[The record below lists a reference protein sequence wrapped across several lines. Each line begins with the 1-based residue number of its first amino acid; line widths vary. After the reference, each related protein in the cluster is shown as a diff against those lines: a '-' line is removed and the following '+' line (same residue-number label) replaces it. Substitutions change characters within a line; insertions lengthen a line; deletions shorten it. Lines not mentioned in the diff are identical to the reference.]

1 MTSTSIAP
9 APPKDV
15 AERARALR
23 EFARDVRTVPILTQ
37 TEPDPD
43 AIGSAFAVR
52 ALLDR
57 DERSAPIVSLGR
69 SRRPE
74 TRRMQELLE
83 LQVIEITEPELKAFD
98 HVVAVDMQPSMLCGG
113 DAHLAVVDHHPRQ
126 DDFPETDFL
135 DIRPEFGACATMLT
149 QYLRAVGVDVGK
161 RLATAL
167 LYGIRTDTALLTRG
181 CTWEDVEAYA
191 WLQER
196 ADLALLNKIDRPA
209 YPRDALARIGHAI
222 GNAHLRDE
230 LAVLWLGTVRK
241 NRAHLMPELADLSLN
256 IEGVRWV
263 VASGIVEKS
272 LVMNI
277 RHLAETEPGAG
288 ALARRIADSTGGSGG
303 GHATMARVELAI
315 EDAPVELEEEGE
327 DGPLDANG
335 ERIADWVAGEL
346 AGVRGGGEK
355 QAPEGPS
362 GGAPEGASGAALKEA
377 SEAAPDRASEAARD
391 RESGPAPEGAA
402 A

>member
-1 MTSTSIAP
+1 MTATSTAP
-9 APPKDV
+9 APSKDAAGRV
-15 AERARALR
+15 RALR
-23 EFARDVRTVPILTQ
+23 EFAADVRTLPILTQ

-52 ALLDR
+52 VLLDR
-57 DERSAPIVSLGR
+57 NERSAPIVSLGR

-74 TRRMQELLE
+74 TRRMLELLE
-83 LQVIEITEPELKAFD
+83 LQVIEITEAELKAFD
-98 HVVAVDMQPSMLCGG
+98 AVIAVDMQPSMLCGG
-113 DAHLAVVDHHPRQ
+113 DAHLAVIDHHPRQ
-126 DDFPETDFL
+126 DDFPDTDFL

-149 QYLRAVGVDVGK
+149 QYLRAAGDEVNK

-181 CTWEDVEAYA
+181 CTRDDVEAYA

-209 YPRDALARIGHAI
+209 YPRDTLERIGRALAD
-222 GNAHLRDE
+222 AHLRDE
-230 LAVLWLGTVRK
+230 LAVLWLGAVRK

-263 VASGIVEKS
+263 AAAGVVEKS

-288 ALARRIADSTGGSGG
+288 ALARRIADASGGSGG
-303 GHATMARVELAI
+303 GHATMARAEV
-315 EDAPVELEEEGE
+315 
-327 DGPLDANG
+327 PLDQLPIELDDEDNEGPDATNG
-335 ERIADWVAGEL
+335 ERVADWLAREL
-346 AGVRGGGEK
+346 NGVRGTGDDR
-355 QAPEGPS
+355 APEP
-362 GGAPEGASGAALKEA
+362 
-377 SEAAPDRASEAARD
+377 
-391 RESGPAPEGAA
+391 PAGTAA

>member
-1 MTSTSIAP
+1 MTAPSTAP
-9 APPKDV
+9 APATD
-15 AERARALR
+15 AADRAKALR
-23 EFARDVRTVPILTQ
+23 EFAGDARTVPILTQ

-43 AIGSAFAVR
+43 AIGSALAVR
-52 ALLDR
+52 VLLGR
-57 DERSAPIVSLGR
+57 NEKTAPMVSLGR

-74 TRRMQELLE
+74 TRRMLELLD

-98 HVVAVDMQPSMLCGG
+98 FVVAVDVQPSMLCGG
-113 DAHLAVVDHHPRQ
+113 HAHLAVIDHHPRQ
-126 DDFPETDFL
+126 DDFPDTEFL

-149 QYLRAVGVDVGK
+149 EYLRAAGVEVSK

-181 CTWEDVEAYA
+181 CTREDVEAYA

-209 YPRDALARIGHAI
+209 YPRDMLGRIGRAI
-222 GNAHLRDE
+222 SEVHLRDE
-230 LAVLWLGTVRK
+230 LAVLWLGAMRK

-263 VASGIVEKS
+263 VAAGVVEKS

-288 ALARRIADSTGGSGG
+288 ALARRIAESGNGSGG
-303 GHATMARVELAI
+303 GHATMARVEIPLDETPVRL
-315 EDAPVELEEEGE
+315 EDEGD
-327 DGPLDANG
+327 DGPTAANG
-335 ERIADWVAGEL
+335 ERLADWISGEL
-346 AGVRGGGEK
+346 NGVRGTGG
-355 QAPEGPS
+355 
-362 GGAPEGASGAALKEA
+362 
-377 SEAAPDRASEAARD
+377 DRK
-391 RESGPAPEGAA
+391 PAPSKGGAA